1 MITYKLQV
9 EYDGTAYAG
18 WQRQPGLPT
27 IQSAL
32 EDALSQITQCPV
44 STVAAGRTDAGVH
57 ALGQVVS
64 FHSAKPLAPSEWTR
78 ALNGILPKDIGI
90 LHTEAADD
98 SFHAR
103 YDALAKTYAY
113 HILNQTTR
121 PVLDRLRVWHIAK
134 PLDAVC
140 MHQASRHLLGEHDCT
155 SFQGSPTDVR
165 NPVCNIQQADCVRE
179 GSLIRFTIRADRF
192 LKQMVRALLG
202 TLVEIGHHKRTPD
215 DLITILE
222 ARDRRAAGPTAAP
235 QGLYL
240 LHVQYREEQA
250 GSKQRGSPG
259 IAPETWAAK
268 KTSPA

>member
-1 MITYKLQV
+1 MNTYKLHV

-18 WQRQPGLPT
+18 WQRQPGQPT
-27 IQSAL
+27 IQAAL
-32 EDALSQITQCPV
+32 EDALSQIIQHPV

-64 FHSAKPLAPSEWTR
+64 FRSAKPLAPSEWTH
-78 ALNGILPKDIGI
+78 ALNGILPPDIGI
-90 LHTEAADD
+90 LRTEAVGD

-103 YDALAKTYAY
+103 YDACAKTYEY
-113 HILNQTTR
+113 RILNQTTR

-134 PLDAVC
+134 PLDVTR
-140 MHQASRHLLGEHDCT
+140 MRQAARHLPGQHDCS

-165 NPVCNIQQADCVRE
+165 NPVCNIQQVDYVQE
-179 GSLIRFTIRADRF
+179 GSLIRFTIQADRF

-215 DLITILE
+215 DLITILH
-222 ARDRRAAGPTAAP
+222 ARDRRAAGQTAPP

-240 LHVQYREEQA
+240 VRVLY
-250 GSKQRGSPG
+250 KQ
-259 IAPETWAAK
+259 E
-268 KTSPA
+268 